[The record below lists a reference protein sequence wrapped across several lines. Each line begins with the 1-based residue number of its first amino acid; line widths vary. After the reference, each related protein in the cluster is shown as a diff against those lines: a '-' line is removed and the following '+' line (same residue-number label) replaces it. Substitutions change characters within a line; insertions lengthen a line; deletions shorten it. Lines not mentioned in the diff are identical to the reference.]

1 MQDVHAGAVAL
12 LDVYQAAGY
21 HPRLNFQ
28 PQQDPYLQLMALLV
42 FVIRAKLQDKSNSEW
57 ADFDWLTWSRKILR
71 SVSARHPPGFQ
82 VGCGLC
88 CSNCLAIRMAQD

>member
-1 MQDVHAGAVAL
+1 MQDVYAGAVAL

-21 HPRLNFQ
+21 RPRLNFQ

-57 ADFDWLTWSRKILR
+57 ADFDCLAWSRKILR
-71 SVSARHPPGFQ
+71 STSARHPPGFH
-82 VGCGLC
+82 VGF
-88 CSNCLAIRMAQD
+88 